1 LDGKK
6 PFFQVR
12 TKLVSSV
19 FSDDEKLHNFFTAVH
34 DAQKP
39 GNDDVLL
46 KGVDD
51 LKQAS
56 SSAIVQFGPVI
67 LDELFRVLGQSYPT
81 DDIPR
86 RAFLAV
92 IDVVS
97 TINAEKTSAS
107 RRDHSLVAYVYYRY
121 ANHSSSKKLAFE
133 EITRFWVTM
142 IEEKHPSTRN
152 LEKFSWFFFELVI
165 KRYHLFPLPP
175 LSFSWDWF
183 GFSTFCLCTLAPFNT
198 SRKHTNGSHPWPPMS
213 SGSSQGF

>member
-1 LDGKK
+1 M
-6 PFFQVR
+6 
-12 TKLVSSV
+12 

-121 ANHSSSKKLAFE
+121 ANHSSSKKLVFE
-133 EITRFWVTM
+133 EITRFWGTM

-152 LEKFSWFFFELVI
+152 LEKFSWFFFELLI
-165 KRYHLFPLPP
+165 KRYHLFFLLFFSPP
-175 LSFSWDWF
+175 WD
-183 GFSTFCLCTLAPFNT
+183 
-198 SRKHTNGSHPWPPMS
+198 
-213 SGSSQGF
+213 